1 PKGKQLG
8 CFSSFL
14 DITRSEFLKTA
25 QKGRKERLSLLFRT
39 FCHVV
44 YATTGRSIS
53 MRHQVILVVLLT
65 LLVGATIW
73 VTSLGKIGI
82 YSTFTYDDLLYC
94 AWAHFKM
101 VLIAVVI
108 ATAIGVPLGVLVT
121 RAGLE
126 KLALPVIGGA
136 SVGQTVPSLA
146 VIAIMA
152 PLLGFGLQSA
162 IVALVIYGLLPILRN
177 SYASIKT
184 IDPTVIEAA
193 RGMGL
198 TRMQIARKIELP
210 LARPVIMAGIRI
222 STVITVGTAEL
233 AVLVGGEGLG
243 KITLTGVFAREA
255 LIILQ
260 GAAPTAAMAITLGF
274 LLERVERWMTPPGL
288 KVEGEVS

>member
-1 PKGKQLG
+1 
-8 CFSSFL
+8 
-14 DITRSEFLKTA
+14 
-25 QKGRKERLSLLFRT
+25 
-39 FCHVV
+39 
-44 YATTGRSIS
+44 
-53 MRHQVILVVLLT
+53 MRHQVILAT
-65 LLVGATIW
+65 LLAILIGATVW
-73 VTSLGKIGI
+73 VTSLGKVGI
-82 YSTFTYDDLLYC
+82 YSTFTYGDLLYSS
-94 AWAHFKM
+94 WAHFKM
-101 VLIAVVI
+101 VFIAVVI

-121 RAGLE
+121 RSGLE

-177 SYASIKT
+177 SYTSIKT
-184 IDPTVIEAA
+184 IDPAVIEAA

-210 LARPVIMAGIRI
+210 LAMPVIIAGIRI

-233 AVLVGGEGLG
+233 AVLVGGAGLG

-274 LLERVERWMTPPGL
+274 FLERVEQWMMPRGIR
-288 KVEGEVS
+288 V